1 MQQWDRERIIAKEA
15 KNEGKEIGKEQSLI
29 GLICKKL
36 IKGKSI
42 GIIASEVEEDEEY
55 VEGICSIAKKYLPD
69 YDVEKIHEEWKQMS
83 QNETSPVTLSE

>member
-15 KNEGKEIGKEQSLI
+15 KDEGKEIGKEQSLI

-55 VEGICSIAKKYLPD
+55 VKGICSIAEKHLPD
-69 YDVEKIHEEWKQMS
+69 YDEEEIYEEWKQMS
-83 QNETSPVTLSE
+83 QNETSPVTH